1 MICSKCLQ
9 DKEISLFYLHSD
21 GRPRKQCKLCRNES
35 NNKWKRENRDKV
47 VARISIEQYAKNL
60 EASQRW
66 RKSNLAYDAFRAKL
80 YRTRKDNQLAP
91 WADLEKIKQIYLT
104 CPQGYHVDHI
114 VPLKGK
120 YVSGLHVENNLQ
132 HLPAKENMRKKNKYE
147 ESPDIR

>member
-66 RKSNLAYDAFRAKL
+66 RKSNLAYDAFRTKL
-80 YRTRKDNQLAP
+80 YRTRKDNQLLP
-91 WADLEKIKQIYLT
+91 VEGGRQLV
-104 CPQGYHVDHI
+104 PQDQRGQ
-114 VPLKGK
+114 
-120 YVSGLHVENNLQ
+120 S
-132 HLPAKENMRKKNKYE
+132 
-147 ESPDIR
+147 